1 SQLKYYQNQR
11 ASQGKTISNGWVFY
25 TFKEKFGVE
34 PRGFH
39 DTPQE
44 LTPEVNNFI
53 RHKQIAWAKSRKK
66 AEQVQPSRNEQQE
79 MNLEVARQKVSDI
92 REKLGIQPHQ
102 GGTL

>member
-1 SQLKYYQNQR
+1 M
-11 ASQGKTISNGWVFY
+11 I
-25 TFKEKFGVE
+25 
-34 PRGFH
+34 
-39 DTPQE
+39 
-44 LTPEVNNFI
+44 PEVNNFI